1 MVTTEKI
8 MYLVVDNAFNRY
20 NYPSLIGK
28 RFETPPA
35 YAVVRKLT
43 EQEILKRVRED
54 GGEVEVERTTKMA
67 QNAELKFIDDEIR
80 PIG

>member
-35 YAVVRKLT
+35 YASVRKLT
-43 EQEILKRVRED
+43 EQEID
-54 GGEVEVERTTKMA
+54 DYNASCGE
-67 QNAELKFIDDEIR
+67 
-80 PIG
+80 